1 MNEASVRALARRAGV
16 ESDWTD
22 AAGRPQRVAVEHLV
36 RFLEALGFPCA
47 TSAQERDSRDRL
59 LAHECSGHPP
69 PLVTA
74 VSDRAFRLPFASGVD
89 DVAAELVQE
98 DGARRSLTLRRHG
111 TTLVGPGIAA
121 PGYHRLRFADCEVQ
135 LAVAPRRCVSIGDV
149 AGGSRRWGLAVQLYS
164 LARDGD
170 GGIGD
175 TTALRGLLSAAARH
189 DADAVALSPV
199 HSLFAA
205 NGRHISPYAP
215 SNRLFLNP
223 LYADPS
229 DALPGISLPSR
240 PDLEGME
247 LIDWPVA
254 ARAKYAALRQIFE
267 GLKDNTPPALAEFIA
282 QGGARLREHALFEAV
297 HAHWMD
303 PARCQADWR
312 RWPQDWRGPAMPA
325 VAAFAAASPREVLY
339 HQFLQ
344 WLAAVS
350 FTRAQASARNAGMR
364 IGLISDLAIGMD
376 PAGSHAWARPG
387 DLLTGLSVG
396 APPDIFMPGGQ
407 DWGLVAISPLAL
419 VDAGFEPFIATVRAA
434 LRHAGGVRI
443 DHAMGLMH
451 LWLVPQ
457 GVPAAEGAY
466 LRYPLDDLLR
476 LLALESHRHHAV
488 VVGED
493 LGTVPPE
500 FRARLRQAGVAG
512 MDVLWFQ
519 RDGERFQRP
528 AQWRPDAMAM
538 TTTHDLPT
546 VAGWWSGS
554 DLAERARLG
563 IAGGEDAGA
572 RSAGRA
578 MLWRAFVE
586 EGVTPA
592 DPLQTEEGEAAVDA
606 ALAFVARS
614 PSPLMMVP
622 VEDLLAR
629 TAQPNLPGTVDE
641 HPNWRRRLPVQAD
654 RILDDAAV
662 SARVTHLRKERR

>member
-1 MNEASVRALARRAGV
+1 VKEASVRALARRAGLD
-16 ESDWTD
+16 SDWTD
-22 AAGRPQRVAVEHLV
+22 AAGRPQRVALEALV
-36 RFLEALGFPCA
+36 RILGALGFPCSTTA
-47 TSAQERDSRDRL
+47 EGRESRDRL
-59 LAHECSGHPP
+59 LARECSARPP

-74 VSDRAFRLPFASGVD
+74 ASGRVFRMPLAGIVG

-98 DGARRSLTLRRHG
+98 DGVCRSLTLRRQG
-111 TTLVGPGIAA
+111 TSLVGPGIAA
-121 PGYHRLRFADCEVQ
+121 PGYHRLRFADREVQ
-135 LAVAPRRCVSIGDV
+135 LAVAPRRCLSIADV
-149 AGGSRRWGLAVQLYS
+149 AGGRRRWGLAVQLYS
-164 LARDGD
+164 LAREGD

-175 TTALRGLLSAAARH
+175 TTALRGLLSSAARH
-189 DADAVALSPV
+189 GADAVALSPV

-229 DALPGISLPSR
+229 DALPGVCLLRR
-240 PDLEGME
+240 PDLERME
-247 LIDWPVA
+247 LIDWPTA
-254 ARAKYAALRQIFE
+254 ARAKYAAIRETFDR
-267 GLKDNTPPALAEFIA
+267 LKDNPPSALAEFIA

-312 RWPQDWRGPAMPA
+312 RWPQEWRGPATPA

-344 WLAAVS
+344 WLATVS
-350 FTRAQASARNAGMR
+350 FTRAQASAHAAGMS
-364 IGLISDLAIGMD
+364 IGLIADLAIGVD
-376 PAGSHAWARPG
+376 PAGSHAWTRPT

-396 APPDIFMPGGQ
+396 APPDIYIPSGQ
-407 DWGLVAISPLAL
+407 DWGLVAISPMAL

-434 LRHAGGVRI
+434 LRHAGGLRI
-443 DHAMGLMH
+443 DHAMGLLH
-451 LWLVPQ
+451 LWLVPH
-457 GVPAAEGAY
+457 GALAAEGAY
-466 LRYPLDDLLR
+466 LNYPLDDMLR

-500 FRARLRQAGVAG
+500 FRARLREAGVAG

-554 DLAERARLG
+554 DIAERARLG
-563 IAGGEDAGA
+563 IVGGEDASA
-572 RSAGRA
+572 RSASRA

-586 EGVTPA
+586 EGVASA
-592 DPLQTEEGEAAVDA
+592 DPLKTGDAGAAVNG
-606 ALAFVARS
+606 ALGFVARS
-614 PSPLMMVP
+614 PSPLMVVP
-622 VEDLLAR
+622 AEDLLAR

-641 HPNWRRRLPVQAD
+641 HPNWRRRLPVKAD
-654 RILDDAAV
+654 EMLDDPAV
-662 SARVTHLRKERR
+662 AARVAHIRKERA